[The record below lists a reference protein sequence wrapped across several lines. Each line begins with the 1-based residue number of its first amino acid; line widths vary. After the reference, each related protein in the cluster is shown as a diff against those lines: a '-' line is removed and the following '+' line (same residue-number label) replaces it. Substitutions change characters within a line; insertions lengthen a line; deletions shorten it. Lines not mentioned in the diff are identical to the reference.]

1 MRKQHNRNKV
11 MGSILHHKQRGH
23 NFKRPY
29 FLTYI
34 IKAAEHYRVKIKK
47 RGRVK
52 IKGKE
57 KYLPVYLKTNDAAGA
72 ATQKYNDII
81 CTF

>member
-1 MRKQHNRNKV
+1 M
-11 MGSILHHKQRGH
+11 LHHKQRGH

-34 IKAAEHYRVKIKK
+34 IKAAEHYRVKIK
-47 RGRVK
+47 
-52 IKGKE
+52 GKE
-57 KYLPVYLKTNDAAGA
+57 KHLPVYPKTDYAAGA
-72 ATQKYNDII
+72 AAQKYNNII